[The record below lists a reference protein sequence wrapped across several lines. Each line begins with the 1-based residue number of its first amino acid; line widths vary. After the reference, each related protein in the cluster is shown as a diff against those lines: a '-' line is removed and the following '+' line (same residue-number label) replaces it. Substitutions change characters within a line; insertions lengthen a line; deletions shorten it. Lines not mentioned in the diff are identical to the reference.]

1 MSPVVTTIWIDHAEQ
16 AVSATSGDTRD
27 ESPESGVGVVTAE
40 DSTRRGRG
48 RRSSS
53 LPSRMMAVVG
63 RVADA
68 FAGSPA
74 TATTTPSQS
83 GESVVEPHVGA
94 VCEGGVA
101 TDLAPAPLATGCGSA
116 PGAVL
121 TPLTERPSVDV
132 TALPAQRT
140 WRAHALTAA
149 YAMSGFVGVLIV
161 VSSAPVWRNAAP
173 SWRLT
178 VVGIPHPP
186 DSSFSAA
193 LLFIGGLALMWIGWA
208 GMVGRSERM
217 PGTAR
222 LRLMVAVAVLVLW
235 CVPPLLGTP
244 ILSNDAYSYAA
255 QGEMATRGIDPT
267 AVGPYALH
275 RGEFL
280 NAVDPI
286 WRDAPAPYGPVAI
299 QLSAWAAAATGHLA
313 APTVWVMRGL
323 AALGVAMTALGVALI
338 ARRQRV
344 PMASA
349 LVAGVAGPLV
359 LLHMVGGSHNDSL
372 MMGLMVL
379 GMAAFTA
386 HRRVMSVVL
395 VTLAVAVKLPAAAA
409 LAFIGWNWS
418 TDRDA
423 PVRTRVAGTAL
434 VGAGAG
440 AMLLMLSAVVGIGFG
455 WITALSSTGSI
466 TSTFSVSTKLGL
478 VANDLAGLVGLGV
491 SEQTWL
497 LVFRLLGLAV
507 AGVVCLWL
515 LVRSPR
521 IGVVRAVGLAMVVT
535 MLLGPV
541 VWPWYLP
548 AGLALLAA
556 SGLGRWRPTYLVLVM
571 AASTFV
577 WPTSVDPVPSFSGV
591 GHILGLG
598 FLTLIAVV
606 ALGAQHLSL
615 RMGAWRDGRTARR
628 QLTVA
633 AHSRWMAG

>member
-1 MSPVVTTIWIDHAEQ
+1 VRVNQELSSRLAATSSPIVTKFGIDHAEQ
-16 AVSATSGDTRD
+16 AVSATTGETRD
-27 ESPESGVGVVTAE
+27 EGRATPTALGRWSAAMSRVTDAFLGSSAPAPAVVTA
-40 DSTRRGRG
+40 
-48 RRSSS
+48 
-53 LPSRMMAVVG
+53 
-63 RVADA
+63 DA
-68 FAGSPA
+68 AGSVMAASASPITQSRAGAPSTSA
-74 TATTTPSQS
+74 TA
-83 GESVVEPHVGA
+83 V
-94 VCEGGVA
+94 
-101 TDLAPAPLATGCGSA
+101 A
-116 PGAVL
+116 PGADAVARSAAAL
-121 TPLTERPSVDV
+121 G
-132 TALPAQRT
+132 ALPAERRWT
-140 WRAHALTAA
+140 AHALTTL
-149 YAMSGFVGVLIV
+149 YALAGFAGVLV
-161 VSSAPVWRNAAP
+161 VVGSAPVWRNAAP
-173 SWRLT
+173 TWRLT
-178 VVGIPHPP
+178 VPGIAHPP
-186 DSSFSAA
+186 DSSFAA
-193 LLFIGGLALMWIGWA
+193 AVLFLVGLVLMWIGWA
-208 GMVGRSERM
+208 GMVGRSERL
-217 PGTAR
+217 PGTPRTR
-222 LRLMVAVAVLVLW
+222 LVVVIAVLVLW

-244 ILSNDAYSYAA
+244 MLSNDAYSYAA

-313 APTVWVMRGL
+313 APTVWLMRVI
-323 AALGVAMTALGVALI
+323 AALGVAMTAFGVVLI

-344 PMASA
+344 PTASA
-349 LVAGVAGPLV
+349 LVAGVGGPLV

-386 HRRVMSVVL
+386 NRRVMSVVV

-409 LAFIGWNWS
+409 LAFIGWNW
-418 TDRDA
+418 TADRNA
-423 PVRTRVAGTAL
+423 PLRTRVAGTAL

-440 AMLLMLSAVVGIGFG
+440 AILLVLSAAVGMGFG

-491 SEQTWL
+491 SEQAW
-497 LVFRLLGLAV
+497 VSGFRLLGLAV

-515 LVRSPR
+515 LVRSPS

-577 WPTSVDPVPSFSGV
+577 WPTSVDPVQSISGV
-591 GHILGLG
+591 GHILGLA
-598 FLTLIAVV
+598 FLCLIAAV
-606 ALGAQHLSL
+606 AFLAQHLSVT
-615 RMGAWRDGRTARR
+615 MGAWRDQRMARR

-633 AHSRWMAG
+633 AHSRWMTD

>member
-1 MSPVVTTIWIDHAEQ
+1 
-16 AVSATSGDTRD
+16 
-27 ESPESGVGVVTAE
+27 
-40 DSTRRGRG
+40 
-48 RRSSS
+48 
-53 LPSRMMAVVG
+53 MAAAS

-68 FAGSPA
+68 FLGTTAAASADMNASPGHDDRSSGV
-74 TATTTPSQS
+74 TALDHPD
-83 GESVVEPHVGA
+83 GAPVVSRAARVP
-94 VCEGGVA
+94 
-101 TDLAPAPLATGCGSA
+101 DLAPARVPARVPALAPALAPASA
-116 PGAVL
+116 SSVVL
-121 TPLTERPSVDV
+121 QPSVAAD
-132 TALPAQRT
+132 ALLSQRR
-140 WRAHALTAA
+140 WRAHVLTAA
-149 YAMSGFVGVLIV
+149 YALSGLVGVLIV
-161 VSSAPVWRNAAP
+161 VTSAPVWRNAAP
-173 SWRLT
+173 TWRLT
-178 VVGIPHPP
+178 MVGIPHPP
-186 DSSFSAA
+186 DSSVTAA
-193 LLFIGGLALMWIGWA
+193 VLFVGGLVLMWVGWA
-208 GMVGRSERM
+208 GMVGRSERL
-217 PGTAR
+217 PGTPRTR
-222 LRLMVAVAVLVLW
+222 LVVAVAVLVLW
-235 CVPPLLGTP
+235 CIPPLLGTP

-267 AVGPYALH
+267 AMGPYALH

-286 WRDAPAPYGPVAI
+286 WRDAAAPYGPVAI
-299 QLSAWAAAATGHLA
+299 QLSAWAAAATGHVA

-323 AALGVAMTALGVALI
+323 AALGVAMTALGVVLI
-338 ARRQRV
+338 ARRERV
-344 PMASA
+344 PAASA

-379 GMAAFTA
+379 GLAAFTA
-386 HRRVMSVVL
+386 HRKILSVVL
-395 VTLAVAVKLPAAAA
+395 VTLAIAVKLPAAAA

-418 TDRDA
+418 TDRNA

-440 AMLLMLSAVVGIGFG
+440 AMLLLLSAGAGIGFG

-478 VANDLAGLVGLGV
+478 VANDVAGLVGLGV
-491 SEQTWL
+491 SEQVWL
-497 LVFRLLGLAV
+497 SVFRLLGLAV
-507 AGVVCLWL
+507 AGAVCLWL

-556 SGLGRWRPTYLVLVM
+556 SGLGRWRPTYLVLIM

-577 WPTSVDPVPSFSGV
+577 WPTSVDPVQSIAGV

-598 FLTLIAVV
+598 FLALIAVV
-606 ALGAQHLSL
+606 AFVAQRLSL
-615 RMGAWRDGRTARR
+615 RLGAWRDGRTARR

-633 AHSRWMAG
+633 AHSRWITG

>member
-1 MSPVVTTIWIDHAEQ
+1 MSSTPGNAPNQTKLADGLADGDVTVAERNDADGAQRAPVA
-16 AVSATSGDTRD
+16 SGRWLARLT
-27 ESPESGVGVVTAE
+27 
-40 DSTRRGRG
+40 
-48 RRSSS
+48 
-53 LPSRMMAVVG
+53 

-68 FAGSPA
+68 FAGAAASPPKGPQPA
-74 TATTTPSQS
+74 DSQAMAPIAAAPVAASSGFLDPVASAAAIDGQTVTSTATVTQRP
-83 GESVVEPHVGA
+83 
-94 VCEGGVA
+94 
-101 TDLAPAPLATGCGSA
+101 PASA
-116 PGAVL
+116 F
-121 TPLTERPSVDV
+121 
-132 TALPAQRT
+132 ALPGQRR

-149 YAMSGFVGVLIV
+149 YAISGFVGVLV
-161 VSSAPVWRNAAP
+161 VVASAPVWRNAAP

-178 VVGIPHPP
+178 VVGIPNPP
-186 DSSFSAA
+186 ESSFAA
-193 LLFIGGLALMWIGWA
+193 AALFIGGLVLMWVGWT

-217 PGTAR
+217 PGSAR
-222 LRLMVAVAVLVLW
+222 TRLVVAVAVLVLW
-235 CVPPLLGTP
+235 CIPPLLGTP

-267 AVGPYALH
+267 AVGPYVLH

-299 QLSAWAAAATGHLA
+299 QLSAWAAAVTGHMA
-313 APTVWVMRGL
+313 APTVWIMRVL
-323 AALGVAMTALGVALI
+323 AAAGVFMTAFGVVLI

-344 PMASA
+344 PTASA
-349 LVAGVAGPLV
+349 LVAGVGGPLV

-386 HRRVMSVVL
+386 NRRVMSVVL

-423 PVRTRVAGTAL
+423 AVRTRVAGTAL
-434 VGAGAG
+434 VGVGAG
-440 AMLLMLSAVVGIGFG
+440 AMLLMLSAMVGIGFG

-478 VANDLAGLVGLGV
+478 VVNDLAGLAGLGV
-491 SEQTWL
+491 SEEVWL
-497 LVFRLLGLAV
+497 SVFRLAGLAV
-507 AGVVCLWL
+507 AGAVCLWL

-577 WPTSVDPVPSFSGV
+577 WPTSVDPVQSLSGV

-598 FLTLIAVV
+598 FLILIAVV
-606 ALGAQHLSL
+606 AFVAQQLSL
-615 RMGAWRDGRTARR
+615 RLGVWRDDRMARR

-633 AHSRWMAG
+633 AHSRWMSG

>member
-1 MSPVVTTIWIDHAEQ
+1 MS
-16 AVSATSGDTRD
+16 
-27 ESPESGVGVVTAE
+27 
-40 DSTRRGRG
+40 STRGNAPNQTRLADDLADALADGHVTVAERNDADGAQRASLASGRWLA
-48 RRSSS
+48 RLS
-53 LPSRMMAVVG
+53 

-68 FAGSPA
+68 FAGVVPSTPKGPQSADSQAIAPIAAAPVVTAAGSPDTVPDA
-74 TATTTPSQS
+74 AVIDGQTSTSTATVTQRP
-83 GESVVEPHVGA
+83 
-94 VCEGGVA
+94 
-101 TDLAPAPLATGCGSA
+101 PASTL
-116 PGAVL
+116 
-121 TPLTERPSVDV
+121 
-132 TALPAQRT
+132 ALPGQRR

-149 YAMSGFVGVLIV
+149 YAMSGFVGVLV
-161 VSSAPVWRNAAP
+161 VVASAPVWRNAAP

-178 VVGIPHPP
+178 VVGIPNPP
-186 DSSFSAA
+186 DSSFAA
-193 LLFIGGLALMWIGWA
+193 AALFIGGLVLMWVGWT

-217 PGTAR
+217 PGSAR
-222 LRLMVAVAVLVLW
+222 TRLVVAVAVLVLW
-235 CVPPLLGTP
+235 CIPPLLGTP

-299 QLSAWAAAATGHLA
+299 QLSAWAAAVTGHMA
-313 APTVWVMRGL
+313 APTVWIMRVL
-323 AALGVAMTALGVALI
+323 AAAGVFMTAFGVVLI

-344 PMASA
+344 PTASA
-349 LVAGVAGPLV
+349 LVAGVGGPLV

-386 HRRVMSVVL
+386 NRRVMSVVL

-423 PVRTRVAGTAL
+423 AMRTRVTGTAL

-440 AMLLMLSAVVGIGFG
+440 AMLLMLSAMVGIGFG

-478 VANDLAGLVGLGV
+478 VVNDLAGLAGLGV
-491 SEQTWL
+491 SEEVWL
-497 LVFRLLGLAV
+497 SVFRLAGLAV
-507 AGVVCLWL
+507 AGAVCLWL

-577 WPTSVDPVPSFSGV
+577 WPTSVDPVQSLSGV

-598 FLTLIAVV
+598 FLILIGVV
-606 ALGAQHLSL
+606 AFVAQQLSL
-615 RMGAWRDGRTARR
+615 RLGVWRDDRMARR

-633 AHSRWMAG
+633 AHSRWMSG

>member
-1 MSPVVTTIWIDHAEQ
+1 MS
-16 AVSATSGDTRD
+16 
-27 ESPESGVGVVTAE
+27 
-40 DSTRRGRG
+40 STRGNAPNQTRLADDPAVGDVTVAERTDADGAQHASLASGRWLA
-48 RRSSS
+48 RLS
-53 LPSRMMAVVG
+53 

-68 FAGSPA
+68 FAGAVPS
-74 TATTTPSQS
+74 TPKGPQSADSQ
-83 GESVVEPHVGA
+83 A
-94 VCEGGVA
+94 V
-101 TDLAPAPLATGCGSA
+101 APLAAAPVVTAAGSPDTVPDA
-116 PGAVL
+116 AAMNGQTSTSTATVTQRPPASVL
-121 TPLTERPSVDV
+121 
-132 TALPAQRT
+132 ALPAQRR

-149 YAMSGFVGVLIV
+149 YAMSGFVGVLV
-161 VSSAPVWRNAAP
+161 VVASAPVWRNAAP

-178 VVGIPHPP
+178 VVGIPNPP
-186 DSSFSAA
+186 DSSFAA
-193 LLFIGGLALMWIGWA
+193 AALFIGGLVLMWVGWT

-217 PGTAR
+217 PGSAR
-222 LRLMVAVAVLVLW
+222 TRLVVAVAVLVLW
-235 CVPPLLGTP
+235 CIPPLLGTP

-299 QLSAWAAAATGHLA
+299 QLSAWAAAVTGHMA
-313 APTVWVMRGL
+313 APTVWIMRVL
-323 AALGVAMTALGVALI
+323 AAAGVFMTAFGVVLI

-344 PMASA
+344 PTASA
-349 LVAGVAGPLV
+349 LVAGVGGPLV

-386 HRRVMSVVL
+386 NRRVMSVVL

-423 PVRTRVAGTAL
+423 AMRTRVAGTAL

-440 AMLLMLSAVVGIGFG
+440 AMLLMLSAMVGIGFG

-478 VANDLAGLVGLGV
+478 VVNDLAGLAGLGV
-491 SEQTWL
+491 SEEVWL
-497 LVFRLLGLAV
+497 SVFRLAGLAV
-507 AGVVCLWL
+507 AGAVCLWL

-577 WPTSVDPVPSFSGV
+577 WPTSVDPVQSLSGV

-598 FLTLIAVV
+598 FLILIAVV
-606 ALGAQHLSL
+606 AFVAQQLSL
-615 RMGAWRDGRTARR
+615 RLGVWRDERMARR

-633 AHSRWMAG
+633 AHSRWMSG